1 MFKMKN
7 ETYDLLKFIAQYIL
21 PASATLYITLGNI
34 WKLPY
39 PQEVGA
45 TIMALDTFL
54 GVCLGISTETY
65 KKEKELG

>member
-1 MFKMKN
+1 MKFTN

-54 GVCLGISTETY
+54 GVCLGISTDTY
-65 KKEKELG
+65 RKEKGLG

>member
-1 MFKMKN
+1 MKFTN

-21 PASATLYITLGNI
+21 PALATLYITLGNI

>member
-1 MFKMKN
+1 MKFTN

-34 WKLPY
+34 WGLPY